1 MRNRQFEFS
10 PKLQYA
16 RAAAQGAAASS
27 PLQFPVWCRI
37 LELVR
42 TSFRAAEGGAQNPPE
57 KMPAAKPHRSKTAK
71 EPGKTSAQTIFEFG
85 KKKILGIQF
94 INSLLIL

>member
-10 PKLQYA
+10 PKTQYA
-16 RAAAQGAAASS
+16 RAASPCEAASS

-42 TSFRAAEGGAQNPPE
+42 TSFRAAEGGAENPPQE
-57 KMPAAKPHRSKTAK
+57 MQTAKPHRSKTAK
-71 EPGKTSAQTIFEFG
+71 EPGKTSARTIFKFG
-85 KKKILGIQF
+85 KKKILGMQF
-94 INSLLIL
+94 IY